1 MTWDEDGSHDEAD
14 EEQLEKTDP
23 EMPGHRAQ
31 LMKVHLAKRDEQ
43 HQEHKHREDGFEN
56 RVEELCCRFQLGRK
70 GKDEIEQTARTH
82 RYRQCPVFK
91 ESYNRRVVSHLLL
104 LTTLL

>member
-31 LMKVHLAKRDEQ
+31 LMEVHLTECNEQ
-43 HQEHKHREDGFEN
+43 HQEHKHREDGFED
-56 RVEELCCRFQLGRK
+56 RVEELCC
-70 GKDEIEQTARTH
+70 
-82 RYRQCPVFK
+82 
-91 ESYNRRVVSHLLL
+91 
-104 LTTLL
+104 